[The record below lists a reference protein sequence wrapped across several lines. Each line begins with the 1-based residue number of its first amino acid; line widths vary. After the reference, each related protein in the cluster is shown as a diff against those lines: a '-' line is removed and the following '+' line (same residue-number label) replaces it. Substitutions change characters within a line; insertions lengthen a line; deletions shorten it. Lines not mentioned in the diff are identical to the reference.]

1 LESSQKRGSEL
12 RSQAY
17 SYRKFFKYP
26 LKIWKIGKGEKSLVF
41 SKGIEIRQII
51 VAVLI
56 FGFLFLFRGE
66 INQVLPTT
74 LQLAFYAVLPWL
86 MAGAI
91 CKSRLDGKRLD
102 RFFIGYFR
110 YLFTKRFSY
119 SNHKPVYQ
127 PQMKKVQYYERFH

>member
-1 LESSQKRGSEL
+1 M

-51 VAVLI
+51 VSVLI
-56 FGFLFLFRGE
+56 FGFFFLFRGS
-66 INQVLPTT
+66 INQVLPTP
-74 LQLAFYAVLPWL
+74 LQLAFYAVLPW
-86 MAGAI
+86 MIAGAI
-91 CKSRLDGKRLD
+91 CRSKLDGKRLD

-110 YLFTKRFSY
+110 YVFTKRFSY
-119 SNHKPVYQ
+119 SNGKCVYQ
-127 PQMKKVQYYERFH
+127 LQMKKAQSYDRFQ

>member
-1 LESSQKRGSEL
+1 M

-26 LKIWKIGKGEKSLVF
+26 LKIWKIGKGEKSFVF

-51 VAVLI
+51 VSVLI
-56 FGFLFLFRGE
+56 FGFFILFRGS

-74 LQLAFYAVLPWL
+74 LQLAFYAILPW
-86 MAGAI
+86 MIAGAI
-91 CKSRLDGKRLD
+91 CRSKLDGKRLD

-110 YLFTKRFSY
+110 YLFSKRFIY
-119 SNHKPVYQ
+119 GNDKCVYQ
-127 PQMKKVQYYERFH
+127 PQMKKAQTYERFH

>member
-1 LESSQKRGSEL
+1 L
-12 RSQAY
+12 RSAAY

-56 FGFLFLFRGE
+56 FGIFFLFRGS
-66 INQVLPTT
+66 INQLLPTT

-86 MAGAI
+86 IAGAI
-91 CKSRLDGKRLD
+91 CRSKLDGKRLD

-110 YLFTKRFSY
+110 YLYNKRFSY

-127 PQMKKVQYYERFH
+127 QQMKKAQSYEQFK

>member
-1 LESSQKRGSEL
+1 M

-41 SKGIEIRQII
+41 SKGIEIRQM
-51 VAVLI
+51 VVSVLI
-56 FGFLFLFRGE
+56 FGFFFLFRGS

-74 LQLAFYAVLPWL
+74 LQLAFYAVLPW
-86 MAGAI
+86 MIAGAI
-91 CKSRLDGKRLD
+91 CRSKLDGKRLD

-119 SNHKPVYQ
+119 SSHKCVYQ
-127 PQMKKVQYYERFH
+127 PQMKKTQSYERFQ

>member
-1 LESSQKRGSEL
+1 L
-12 RSQAY
+12 RSAAY

-51 VAVLI
+51 VAILI
-56 FGFLFLFRGE
+56 FGIFFLFRGS
-66 INQVLPTT
+66 INQLLPTA

-86 MAGAI
+86 IAGAI
-91 CKSRLDGKRLD
+91 CRSKLDGKRLD

-110 YLFTKRFSY
+110 YLYNKRFSY
-119 SNHKPVYQ
+119 SSHKPVYQ
-127 PQMKKVQYYERFH
+127 PQMKKAQSYEQFK

>member
-1 LESSQKRGSEL
+1 L
-12 RSQAY
+12 RSEAY

-119 SNHKPVYQ
+119 SSHKPVYQ
-127 PQMKKVQYYERFH
+127 PQMKKAQSYERFH

>member
-1 LESSQKRGSEL
+1 M
-12 RSQAY
+12 RSRAY
-17 SYRKFFKYP
+17 SYRRFFKYP

-51 VAVLI
+51 VAVLL
-56 FGFLFLFRGE
+56 FGVLFLFRGA

-86 MAGAI
+86 IAGAI
-91 CKSRLDGKRLD
+91 CRSKLDGKRLD

-110 YLFTKRFSY
+110 YLYNKRFSY
-119 SNHKPVYQ
+119 SSHKPVYQ
-127 PQMKKVQYYERFH
+127 PQMKKAQSYERFQ